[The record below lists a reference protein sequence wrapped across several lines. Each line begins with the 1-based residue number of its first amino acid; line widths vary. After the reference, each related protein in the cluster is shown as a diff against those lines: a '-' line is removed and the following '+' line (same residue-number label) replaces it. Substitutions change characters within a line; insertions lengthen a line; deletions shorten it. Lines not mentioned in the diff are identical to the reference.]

1 MMRVCIIVVA
11 LPPDSQHCALDAF
24 GNIEHSDVTAL
35 AFLEAADEA
44 VDSATDSKVDD
55 LQVRK
60 MSRSRSKGPHLCS
73 D

>member
-24 GNIEHSDVTAL
+24 GNIEHSDVTSL
-35 AFLEAADEA
+35 AFLKAADEA
-44 VDSATDSKVDD
+44 IDSAADSKVDD

-60 MSRSRSKGPHLCS
+60 MSRSRSKASHLCS
-73 D
+73 N